1 MLDHLAH
8 RVVAALDQHSD
19 LVDVVSTRAALGTTV
34 TTTILGLTADE
45 WGIVSM
51 IVGIVG
57 TIATVAFNIWFKWHY
72 KRGNHN
78 GND

>member
-1 MLDHLAH
+1 MLD
-8 RVVAALDQHSD
+8 RVLAALEQHID
-19 LVDVVSTRAALGTTV
+19 LVDVASTRAALGTTI

-57 TIATVAFNIWFKWHY
+57 TVATVAFNIWFKWRFR
-72 KRGNHN
+72 RGN
-78 GND
+78 D